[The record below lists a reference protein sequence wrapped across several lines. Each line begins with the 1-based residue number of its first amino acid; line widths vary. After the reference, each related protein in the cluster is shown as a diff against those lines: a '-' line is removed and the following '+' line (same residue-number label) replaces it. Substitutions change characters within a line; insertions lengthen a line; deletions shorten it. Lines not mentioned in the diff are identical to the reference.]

1 MPYPIFRPRRLR
13 ESALLRKMVRE
24 TRLDVGHLIYPLF
37 AVHGRGIREP
47 IPSMPGQCRLSVDEL
62 VKEAKDVA
70 GMRIPA
76 VLLFGL
82 PNAKDPRGSEAY
94 AEDGIVQQAIRAV
107 KDTIPDLLV
116 ITDVCLCQYTSHG
129 HCGVV
134 EDGRVKNDPTLDL
147 LARTAV
153 SHVEAGAD
161 MVAPSDMMDGRVAA
175 MREALDEGG
184 FQETPIM
191 AYSAKYASS
200 FYGPFRDAA
209 ESAPQFGDRR
219 SYQMDPGNAIEALRE
234 VGLDVDEGADI
245 VMIKPALPYLDVIAR
260 VKGEFG
266 LPVAAYSVSGEYAM
280 IKAAGRLG
288 WLDEERAMMEAL
300 LAIRRAGADLVI
312 TYFAKDVARLL
323 ESGATP

>member
-24 TRLDVGHLIYPLF
+24 TRLDVGDLIYPLF

>member
-13 ESALLRKMVRE
+13 ESALLRKMVCE
-24 TRLDVGHLIYPLF
+24 TRLDVGDLIYPLF

-62 VKEAKDVA
+62 VKEAKDAA

-175 MREALDEGG
+175 IREVLDEGG

-245 VMIKPALPYLDVIAR
+245 IMVKPALPYLDVIAR

-323 ESGATP
+323 ESGAAP